1 MIPLIGIFK
10 GDNGMRNHLQA
21 VVNETDSKLKVMWWL
36 ERFNDELI
44 RQVKRN
50 GPAGCDEEGN
60 LDQA

>member
-1 MIPLIGIFK
+1 MGIF
-10 GDNGMRNHLQA
+10 NGETGNRHHLQ
-21 VVNETDSKLKVMWWL
+21 VVFNETDSKLKVMWWL